1 MNSLARTLYGQRKDV
16 VVSNDNCSLCNSDPE
31 KSQCD
36 SENAIPN
43 SQAESS
49 ELSSLL
55 LDDTLNSTF
64 SPSQLDA
71 TYTNDIDDS
80 ITTAKTIARSTVK
93 TTGAEKTQKKADW
106 CNKRESHDKGREKRT
121 ILCGKV

>member
-1 MNSLARTLYGQRKDV
+1 M
-16 VVSNDNCSLCNSDPE
+16 VSNANCPLCNCDPE

-64 SPSQLDA
+64 SPSQLDV
-71 TYTNDIDDS
+71 DDN

-93 TTGAEKTQKKADW
+93 TTGADKP
-106 CNKRESHDKGREKRT
+106 KRKQTGATREPRQRT
-121 ILCGKV
+121 